1 MYTNLEGA
9 EAPSFLEKGGIINGR
24 LGNRVNANTKY
35 YSISKEAY
43 KAVMA
48 GGAVKLF

>member
-35 YSISKEAY
+35 YSIIYDGRISENEI
-43 KAVMA
+43 
-48 GGAVKLF
+48 